1 MCFVHMSKSRFY
13 AFEKITYGFN
23 QLIEGIQFADD
34 RDISHF
40 GEKSMRRNCG
50 IDALRSVCLWLWCLL
65 AITMCSSAIAH
76 ELQHSDVSE
85 KKELVLGV
93 FPYLAPRQIEII
105 YAPMT
110 AALTEALGRH
120 VHLTSGLSYDKFMNS
135 VTEEMYD
142 LVFVQPFDYVTIADA
157 HGYVPLV
164 TRDEPLPAIIVVRED
179 SPLNSVAELRD
190 KIIALPPESA
200 AVSRLVGDHLSKSG
214 YDRNWEDRLQYQ
226 KSHFACMHQVMV
238 GSADACGTAW
248 PALRFFQQKTD
259 AKLRVISTTMAI
271 PNSLFA
277 AHPRVS
283 PEDRRKIVDTIL
295 SWPQTE
301 AGRKLLERAKVKA
314 FVTIEDSA
322 YDVVRRMSAGQPSK
336 NALSRSEQ

>member
-1 MCFVHMSKSRFY
+1 
-13 AFEKITYGFN
+13 
-23 QLIEGIQFADD
+23 
-34 RDISHF
+34 
-40 GEKSMRRNCG
+40 MRRLRS

-76 ELQHSDVSE
+76 ELQHPNQSE
-85 KKELVLGV
+85 QKELVLGV

-120 VHLTSGLSYDKFMNS
+120 VHLTSGLSYDKFMDS
-135 VTEEMYD
+135 VTEELYD

-157 HGYVPLV
+157 YGYVPLV
-164 TRDEPLPAIIVVRED
+164 TRDEPLPAILVVRED
-179 SPLNSVAELRD
+179 SPLSGLADLQD

-200 AVSRLVGDHLSKSG
+200 AVSRLVNDHLSKSG
-214 YDRNWEDRLQYQ
+214 YDRNLQDRLQYQ

-238 GSADACGTAW
+238 GNADTCGTAW
-248 PALRFFQQKTD
+248 PALRFFQHKTD

-283 PEDRRKIVDTIL
+283 SEDRQKIVDTIL
-295 SWPQTE
+295 SWPHTAQ
-301 AGRKLLERAKVKA
+301 GRKLLERAKVKA
-314 FVTIEDSA
+314 FVPIEDSA
-322 YDVVRRMSAGQPSK
+322 YDVVRNMTAGRPSK
-336 NALSRSEQ
+336 NALLRSEQ